1 MYMYVVI
8 SAGFA
13 LHIYIDARRHER
25 VCVCV
30 CICARMYP
38 CMYACMYVCMPRC
51 MCIYIYIY
59 MGDIGLKVLAN

>member
-13 LHIYIDARRHER
+13 LHIYIYIDARRHER

-30 CICARMYP
+30 YARMYPCMYP
-38 CMYACMYVCMPRC
+38 CMYACMYVCMYVC
-51 MCIYIYIY
+51 LDVCVYIYIW
-59 MGDIGLKVLAN
+59 GILG